1 MLKIE
6 SKKPIPTVLKIVS
19 KKLIPAVRE
28 IVPKKPIPA
37 GLKIDPKK
45 TIPPVFKSVMNQ
57 LSSDSQ
63 KFVSKESRWKS
74 KFKLTNVTSPELLKN
89 PWSEGR
95 PKVPQERRILWSPTT
110 FHFDHSQRRSPKP
123 STASRVVTRRRV
135 TLNNVKDKTQ
145 IKIL

>member
-95 PKVPQERRILWSPTT
+95 PKVPQERRILWSLL
-110 FHFDHSQRRSPKP
+110 RSTSITHREGVRNQVQQVGSWHGDGWP
-123 STASRVVTRRRV
+123 
-135 TLNNVKDKTQ
+135 
-145 IKIL
+145 